1 METLVTVER
10 GAEAA
15 ISKSEF
21 RLHFPLRVRWAE
33 IDAQNIVFNAHY
45 LAYFDLGITEYWRAI
60 GLPYPDKLIYEG
72 GDLFVVKSLI
82 NYHASALYDN
92 QLEICARAARV
103 GNSSITFALAIFR
116 GEECLV
122 DGEIV
127 YVFACP
133 ETKKSMPLPAR
144 LRDAITVFELPR

>member
-1 METLVTVER
+1 MV
-10 GAEAA
+10 EAA
-15 ISKSEF
+15 IAKADF
-21 RLHFPLRVRWAE
+21 RLQFPLRVRWAE

-60 GLPYPDKLIYEG
+60 GLPYPDKLIYAG

-82 NYHASALYDN
+82 NYHASARFDD
-92 QLEICARAARV
+92 QLEVCTRAARV
-103 GNSSITFALAIFR
+103 GKSSITFAMAVFR

-122 DGEIV
+122 DGEVI

-133 ETKKSMPLPAR
+133 EAKKSMPLPAR
-144 LRDAITVFELPR
+144 LRDAITAFEAPG